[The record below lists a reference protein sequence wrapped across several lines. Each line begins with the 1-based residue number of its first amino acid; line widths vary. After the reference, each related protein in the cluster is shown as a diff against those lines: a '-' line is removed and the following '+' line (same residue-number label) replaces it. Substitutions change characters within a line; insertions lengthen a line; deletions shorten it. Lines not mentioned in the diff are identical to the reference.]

1 MRVFAWI
8 LWIIF
13 ILFFIFNIAVITGK
27 LISIGQGN
35 KVNPNSN
42 IIGTIICVAAFVF
55 VTLYL
60 FL

>member
-13 ILFFIFNIAVITGK
+13 ILYFVFNIAVITGK

-35 KVNPNSN
+35 KVNPNNN
-42 IIGTIICVAAFVF
+42 IVGSIICVAAFIF
-55 VTLYL
+55 LTLYL